1 MDKMATHKI
10 NVIAKNHQKYR
21 KLNNPVMKEISLPF
35 ISGILLAA
43 GLSTRMGQP
52 KQLLPFGESTIVE
65 TVVDNMLDSKFSEI
79 IVVVGHC
86 AEQIQDLLKERPV
99 KIVFNP
105 DYREGML
112 TSAQA
117 GIHSLNFANGKNK
130 SDRDAFSLMLV
141 DQPFITSELIDKV
154 IDAYAQTD
162 KGIVLP
168 SYDYKRGHPVIFHHR
183 YADEISALGAESG
196 GVRSLFKS
204 HSEDIH
210 YVPVDTDDVLRD
222 IDYREDYE
230 RVLREK
236 R

>member
-1 MDKMATHKI
+1 MTET
-10 NVIAKNHQKYR
+10 
-21 KLNNPVMKEISLPF
+21 PLPF

-65 TVVDNMLDSKFSEI
+65 TAVDNMLDAKFSEV

-86 AEQIQDLLKERPV
+86 AEQIQTLLDERPI

-112 TSAQA
+112 TSAQV
-117 GIHSLNFANGKNK
+117 GIRSLNFPNARNK

-141 DQPFITSELIDKV
+141 DQPFITSSLIDKV

-168 SYDYKRGHPVIFHHR
+168 SYNYQAWASCRFSSTFCR
-183 YADEISALGAESG
+183 
-196 GVRSLFKS
+196 
-204 HSEDIH
+204 
-210 YVPVDTDDVLRD
+210 
-222 IDYREDYE
+222 
-230 RVLREK
+230 
-236 R
+236 

>member
-1 MDKMATHKI
+1 MTEM
-10 NVIAKNHQKYR
+10 
-21 KLNNPVMKEISLPF
+21 PLPS

-65 TVVDNMLDSKFSEI
+65 TVVENMLDAKFSEV

-86 AEQIQDLLKERPV
+86 AEQVQDLLVERPV

-105 DYREGML
+105 NYHDGML

-117 GIHSLNFANGKNK
+117 GIRSIDFKNARNK
-130 SDRDAFSLMLV
+130 SDKDAFSLDHLGEVRKPPQQRSRDAFSLMLV
-141 DQPFITSELIDKV
+141 DQPFITSTLIDKV
-154 IDAYAQTD
+154 IDAYTQTD

-168 SYDYKRGHPVIFHHR
+168 SYNYRRGHPVIFHHR
-183 YADEISALGAESG
+183 YADEILALDGESG

-204 HSEDIH
+204 YSEDIH
-210 YVPVDTDDVLRD
+210 YVNVDTDDVLRD

-230 RVLREK
+230 RALQKK
-236 R
+236 RKS

>member
-1 MDKMATHKI
+1 M
-10 NVIAKNHQKYR
+10 V
-21 KLNNPVMKEISLPF
+21 EIPL

-43 GLSTRMGQP
+43 GLSTRMGHP
-52 KQLLPFGESTIVE
+52 KQLLPFGKSTIVE
-65 TVVDNMLDSKFSEI
+65 TVVDNMLDAKFSEV

-86 AEQIQDLLKERPV
+86 AEQIQDILGERPV

-105 DYREGML
+105 NYREGML

-117 GIHSLNFANGKNK
+117 GIRTLNFANA
-130 SDRDAFSLMLV
+130 RDAFSLMLV
-141 DQPFITSELIDKV
+141 DQPFITSALIDKV

-162 KGIVLP
+162 KGIALP
-168 SYDYKRGHPVIFHHR
+168 SYNYKRGHPVIFQHQ
-183 YADEISALGAESG
+183 YANEILALGKESG

-222 IDYREDYE
+222 IDYRKDYE
-230 RVLREK
+230 QALRK
-236 R
+236 NR

>member
-1 MDKMATHKI
+1 
-10 NVIAKNHQKYR
+10 
-21 KLNNPVMKEISLPF
+21 MKEISLPF

-65 TVVDNMLDSKFSEI
+65 TVVENMLDSKFSEV

-86 AEQIQDLLKERPV
+86 AEEVQDILGKQPV

-105 DYREGML
+105 NYREGML

-117 GIHSLNFANGKNK
+117 GVCSLNFANAKNT
-130 SDRDAFSLMLV
+130 SDRDAFSIMLV

-154 IDAYAQTD
+154 IDAYAQTN
-162 KGIVLP
+162 KGIALP
-168 SYDYKRGHPVIFHHR
+168 SYNYKRGHPVIFHHR
-183 YADEISALGAESG
+183 YANDILALGAESG

-204 HSEDIH
+204 HIEDIH
-210 YVPVDTDDVLRD
+210 YVNVDTDDVLRD

-230 RVLREK
+230 RALREK

>member
-1 MDKMATHKI
+1 
-10 NVIAKNHQKYR
+10 
-21 KLNNPVMKEISLPF
+21 MKEISLPF

-52 KQLLPFGESTIVE
+52 KQLLPLGESTIVE
-65 TVVDNMLDSKFSEI
+65 TVVDNMLDAKFSEV

-86 AEQIQDLLKERPV
+86 AEQIRDLLVDYPA
-99 KIVFNP
+99 KIVYNP

-112 TSAQA
+112 TSAQV
-117 GIHSLNFANGKNK
+117 GIRSLNFANAKNT

-154 IDAYAQTD
+154 IDAYGQTD

-168 SYDYKRGHPVIFHHR
+168 SYNYKRGHPVIFHHR
-183 YADEISALGAESG
+183 YADQILALGRESG

-210 YVPVDTDDVLRD
+210 YVNVDTDDVLRD

-230 RVLREK
+230 RALREN